1 MLLDLISQN
10 IPRLLQVTMSLQTDP
25 QYWLQDGF
33 LISTD
38 KNLLS
43 IPSINNA
50 FNQEFMYWVNPVPD
64 HMLKSIVDSSFCFG
78 LYKVIHNNN
87 PTNDNG
93 TKPPPSEFKTTD
105 LEQIGF
111 ARLITDNV
119 TFAYLTDLYVLP
131 EYQGLGLGGWL
142 INCLNEVLSVLPYL
156 RWVMLRT
163 SVRKSVDSYKKRLG
177 MSVLESGDI
186 MNGPVIMGKKGRAG
200 MA

>member
-1 MLLDLISQN
+1 
-10 IPRLLQVTMSLQTDP
+10 MSLPTDP
-25 QYWLQDGF
+25 QYWFRDSF

-38 KNLLS
+38 KTLLS
-43 IPSINNA
+43 IPSINYA
-50 FNQEFMYWVNPVPD
+50 FGQDFMYWVSPVPD
-64 HMLKSIVDSSFCFG
+64 HILKSIVDSSFCFG
-78 LYKVIHNNN
+78 LYKVIHNN
-87 PTNDNG
+87 PANDNSA
-93 TKPPPSEFKTTD
+93 KPPPSEFKTTN

-142 INCLNEVLSVLPYL
+142 IDCLNEVLSVLPYL

-163 SVRKSVDSYKKRLG
+163 SVKKSMDSYKKRLG

-186 MNGPVIMGKKGRAG
+186 MDGPVMMGKKGRAG
-200 MA
+200 MV